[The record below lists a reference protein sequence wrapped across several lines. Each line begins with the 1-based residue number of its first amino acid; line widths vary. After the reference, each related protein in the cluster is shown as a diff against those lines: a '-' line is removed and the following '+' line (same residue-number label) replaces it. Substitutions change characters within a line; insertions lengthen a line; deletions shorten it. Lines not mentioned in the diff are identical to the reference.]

1 MTLWFHST
9 ILAVSLAASV
19 AVGLASASVY
29 NRAAPEAAAK
39 TDRLPVVAEADT
51 AFMTVE
57 TRADG
62 ISVLSRLPV
71 SDLN

>member
-29 NRAAPEAAAK
+29 KDAGSEAAAK
-39 TDRLPVVAEADT
+39 TDRLPVIAEADT
-51 AFMTVE
+51 TFMTVE

-62 ISVLSRLPV
+62 MSVLSRLPV